1 MRLLEL
7 KNTSRP
13 LFDWKLQVITF
24 LVEKHSQKVLRK
36 LPVSSRNV
44 SKLPPGAP
52 RGPPRSPSGP
62 LRPLLA
68 CSGVLGDRFR
78 DARGPTRTTENLCFP
93 LGIQRFSL
101 LRQPWLFF
109 GFRLPT
115 GDPRGLR
122 ESRFSAPAPLPLE
135 YFTRLFLEYTVLL
148 EPFFLGTPARRTWGR
163 RIREACDHFRRPRST
178 ANLRCGKRSAR
189 SLLALATSL

>member
-13 LFDWKLQVITF
+13 LFDWKLQIIIF
-24 LVEKHSQKVLRK
+24 FVETHSQKVLRK

-78 DARGPTRTTENLCFP
+78 DARKPTRTTGNLCFP
-93 LGIQRFSL
+93 EGIERFSL
-101 LRQPWLFF
+101 LRQPWLFS

-115 GDPRGLR
+115 GDTCA
-122 ESRFSAPAPLPLE
+122 SPAPQCPPGRMYLLYSTIYYNVY
-135 YFTRLFLEYTVLL
+135 YFTF
-148 EPFFLGTPARRTWGR
+148 
-163 RIREACDHFRRPRST
+163 S
-178 ANLRCGKRSAR
+178 
-189 SLLALATSL
+189 

>member
-7 KNTSRP
+7 KNTSRS
-13 LFDWKLQVITF
+13 LFDWKLQIITF
-24 LVEKHSQKVLRK
+24 LVEKHSQKMLRK

-93 LGIQRFSL
+93 YGIQRFSI

-115 GDPRGLR
+115 GDPRG
-122 ESRFSAPAPLPLE
+122 SRVSLFSAPAPLPLDT
-135 YFTRLFLEYTVLL
+135 FPRLFSKFKVLL
-148 EPFFLGTPARRTWGR
+148 HPFFLSSPARRT
-163 RIREACDHFRRPRST
+163 
-178 ANLRCGKRSAR
+178 
-189 SLLALATSL
+189 

>member
-93 LGIQRFSL
+93 KGIQRFSL

-115 GDPRGLR
+115 GNPRGLR
-122 ESRFSAPAPLPLE
+122 GETFSTPAPLPQDT
-135 YFTRLFLEYTVLL
+135 FTRLFSEYTILL
-148 EPFFLGTPARRTWGR
+148 QPFFLSSPARRT
-163 RIREACDHFRRPRST
+163 
-178 ANLRCGKRSAR
+178 
-189 SLLALATSL
+189 

>member
-13 LFDWKLQVITF
+13 LLDWKLQIITF
-24 LVEKHSQKVLRK
+24 LVEKHSQKALRK

-44 SKLPPGAP
+44 SKLPPDAP

-78 DARGPTRTTENLCFP
+78 GARGSTRTIGNQCFP
-93 LGIQRFSL
+93 KGIQRFSV
-101 LRQPWLFF
+101 LRQPWLFS

-115 GDPRGLR
+115 GDPRGPR
-122 ESRFSAPAPLPLE
+122 GEIFSAPAPLPLDT
-135 YFTRLFLEYTVLL
+135 FTRLFSEYAILL
-148 EPFFLGTPARRTWGR
+148 TPSFLIAPHAGPRGR
-163 RIREACDHFRRPRST
+163 RIREACGHFRRPLE
-178 ANLRCGKRSAR
+178 NEI
-189 SLLALATSL
+189 ATQ

>member
-13 LFDWKLQVITF
+13 LFDWKLQVISF
-24 LVEKHSQKVLRK
+24 LIEKHSQKVLRK

-93 LGIQRFSL
+93 KGIQRFSL

-109 GFRLPT
+109 GFSTSSEEAGPPSVDT
-115 GDPRGLR
+115 CDC
-122 ESRFSAPAPLPLE
+122 PAPQCPPGRMYLLYSTIYYTFH
-135 YFTRLFLEYTVLL
+135 YFTF
-148 EPFFLGTPARRTWGR
+148 
-163 RIREACDHFRRPRST
+163 S
-178 ANLRCGKRSAR
+178 
-189 SLLALATSL
+189 

>member
-1 MRLLEL
+1 MFARVE
-7 KNTSRP
+7 NTSRP

-93 LGIQRFSL
+93 EGIQRFSL
-101 LRQPWLFF
+101 SRQPWLFF
-109 GFRLPT
+109 GSQGSPGRPWGPL
-115 GDPRGLR
+115 
-122 ESRFSAPAPLPLE
+122 APPNPFQPHAPLTLFTILFFI
-135 YFTRLFLEYTVLL
+135 YFLL
-148 EPFFLGTPARRTWGR
+148 NLPS
-163 RIREACDHFRRPRST
+163 ST
-178 ANLRCGKRSAR
+178 
-189 SLLALATSL
+189 